1 MMQLYFLYLG
11 ETMRGQIHLQNNLY
25 FTALQMYVIDI
36 FSRRTPTVDVRV
48 DKRQAAV
55 VKEFCNVSESC
66 GFELTKG

>member
-1 MMQLYFLYLG
+1 
-11 ETMRGQIHLQNNLY
+11 MRGQLHLQNNLC

-48 DKRQAAV
+48 DKRQVVKV

-66 GFELTKG
+66 GFELTRGQ